1 VISGDYLDR
10 FIRGWL
16 SAAAR
21 FHSGAI
27 PANAGRDLR
36 TPLLT
41 VLIENQKGELGL
53 LTIYSDVAILELNS
67 RYGMLLKK

>member
-1 VISGDYLDR
+1 MISGDYLDR
-10 FIRGWL
+10 FIRRWL
-16 SAAAR
+16 SDAAR